1 MISVADSDESIMGRG
16 RFIGVLLGAG
26 AAALAVHAAMPW
38 FRSRHA
44 IGPAPPFQIP
54 VPPPPPPNPLGQ
66 PTMTTPTTYGV
77 AQPRGSDLTTPSVL
91 RWAGAFGPA
100 AAAAGVPLEFVQAW
114 NAIESGG
121 YPGSIGSPGA
131 KGPDGYP
138 QEVGLLQLYNPDD
151 FTALGFTPAQLLAA
165 QPDAAA
171 KMYLQFVLLKKR
183 QADHNL
189 AAANIAWP
197 TSSPDYWTAVKFE
210 HASVAYPPKMF
221 AQVIA
226 KLARPPRSWREF
238 RNTYELL
245 NPASKFNP
253 AAKPGDQNY
262 FFKIMDN
269 AEWTGFHVPPTSQAV
284 A

>member
-1 MISVADSDESIMGRG
+1 
-16 RFIGVLLGAG
+16 
-26 AAALAVHAAMPW
+26 
-38 FRSRHA
+38 
-44 IGPAPPFQIP
+44 
-54 VPPPPPPNPLGQ
+54 
-66 PTMTTPTTYGV
+66 MTTPPSTTYGV

-91 RWAGAFGPA
+91 RWAGAFGPPT
-100 AAAAGVPLEFVQAW
+100 AAAGVPLDFVQAW

-131 KGPDGYP
+131 KGSDGYP

-165 QPDAAA
+165 SPDDAA
-171 KMYLQFVLLKKR
+171 KMYVQFVLLKKR

-189 AAANIAWP
+189 VAANITWP
-197 TSSPDYWTAVKFE
+197 TSSPDYWSAVKFE
-210 HASVAYPPKMF
+210 HASVKYPPKMY

-226 KLARPPRSWREF
+226 KLGRPPSSWREF
-238 RNTYELL
+238 RTTYEVL

-253 AAKPGDQNY
+253 ALKPDAQNY
-262 FFKIMDN
+262 FFRIMDN
-269 AEWTGFHVPPTSQAV
+269 AEWTGFHVQPTAPAV